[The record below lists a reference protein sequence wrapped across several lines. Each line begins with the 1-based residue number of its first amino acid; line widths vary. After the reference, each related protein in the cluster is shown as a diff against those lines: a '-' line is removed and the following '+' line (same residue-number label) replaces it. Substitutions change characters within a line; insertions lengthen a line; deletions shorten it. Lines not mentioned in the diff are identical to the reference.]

1 MPLHIARVLSRVL
14 HFNDPANVKTVVGL
28 LFSAIAYFVLLFLPP
43 SVYGMPDLTLV
54 ERRMVAIFV
63 TAALLWVSEAVP
75 TWVTSVIIIMVM
87 LLTVSDSSLLPLVDY
102 PKEQLGELIS
112 YKSILATFSDPVI
125 ILFIGGFIL
134 AIGVG
139 KVGLD
144 AWMAKQLLRLFG
156 TRSEFVLLGFIIVT
170 ALFSAFI
177 SNTAT
182 AAMMLA
188 FLGPV
193 LRSLPA
199 NGKGRIALCMA
210 IPLGANIGGMAT
222 PIGTPPNGIAMKYL
236 NMPVSEGGLGM
247 GLTFGDWAGPMLPIT
262 LLVLVVG
269 WLIIL
274 WMFPFNEKHI
284 KLEIKS
290 DMKKSYKM
298 WMVSIAFALTVLVWF
313 TGQWNGIDA
322 NVAAFIP
329 VTLLCLTGVINKKDL
344 ESLDWSVLWMV
355 AGGFALGLGFNKSGL
370 AHDLV
375 TSIPFHQW
383 SPLAVIVGAGLICWL
398 LSNFI
403 SNSATAALLVPI
415 LCAVGTGMSEE
426 LASIGGTKT
435 LLMGIAMAASLAM
448 TLPISTPPNAIAHST
463 GMIRQSD
470 MAKAGGLIGVLGFIM
485 GYLLL
490 IFVF

>member
-1 MPLHIARVLSRVL
+1 MNLLHVLGRRYSNFR
-14 HFNDPANVKTVVGL
+14 NPSNAKTVIGL
-28 LFSAIAYFVLLFLPP
+28 IVSIVVYFVLIFLPP
-43 SVYGMPDLTLV
+43 SVYGLPDLSLV

-63 TAALLWVSEAVP
+63 TAALLWISEAVP

-87 LLTVSDSSLLPLVDY
+87 LLTVSDSSLMFLRDY
-102 PKEQLGELIS
+102 PKETLGELIS

-144 AWMAKQLLRLFG
+144 SWMAKQLLRLFG
-156 TRSEFVLLGFIIVT
+156 TRSEFVLLGFILVT

-199 NGKGRIALCMA
+199 NGKGRTALCMA

-236 NMPVSEGGLGM
+236 NAPLADGGLNL
-247 GLTFGDWAGPMLPIT
+247 GLTFGDWAKPMLPIT
-262 LLVLVVG
+262 LLVLVLG

-274 WMFPFNEKHI
+274 WLFPFREKHI
-284 KLEIKS
+284 RLEITSK
-290 DMKKSYKM
+290 MKRGYKTY
-298 WMVSIAFALTVLVWF
+298 MVAFAFVVTVLVWF

-329 VTLLCLTGVINKKDL
+329 ITLLCLTGVIVKKDL
-344 ESLDWSVLWMV
+344 ESIDWSVLWMV

-375 TSIPFHQW
+375 TSIPFGEW
-383 SPLAVIVGAGLICWL
+383 SPLAVVIGAGLICWL

-415 LCAVGTGMSEE
+415 LCAVGIGMGDE
-426 LASIGGTKT
+426 LASVGGNIT

-463 GMIRQSD
+463 GMIAQSD
-470 MAKAGGLIGVLGFIM
+470 MAKAGGLIGVLGFVL